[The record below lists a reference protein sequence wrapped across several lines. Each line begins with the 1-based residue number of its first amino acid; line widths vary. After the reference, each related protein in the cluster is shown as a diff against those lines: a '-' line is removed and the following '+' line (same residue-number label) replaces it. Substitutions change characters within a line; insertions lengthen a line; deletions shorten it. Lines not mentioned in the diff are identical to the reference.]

1 MMARRNALSSCTF
14 FKDRVKIVI
23 FTYNIMN
30 IYELFFTYVL
40 PALYAITLIYL
51 SAVSFKKH
59 GVSFKSVGM
68 LFLVFTHFFG
78 YISLPFRVGA
88 KVSSAEYMPYQYIN
102 DVSTLSFIGI
112 VLFYV
117 FSHTAAGRNKIT
129 FSDKYFIG
137 SPKLFVR
144 TTLFLSFVGM
154 MAFYA
159 INGISFN
166 SDDYALKLGGNAGS
180 GVIIMIM
187 SSFVSAVIVYAITS
201 DDKYVFVKSIIMSL
215 LFGMAYYVLIGG
227 SRNVMFSAMF
237 IVALICHSRGLIG
250 ILKLICIGSACLIL
264 IGIMAIVRYSDV
276 DISES
281 GSLFGI
287 IVRYLADSVSP
298 INYQSI
304 AVKYFSN
311 DRNVGGIYYF
321 FTQFSGFIPRFIWPD
336 KPIVTMNSSYYF
348 TVSALGLSNGLNMAS
363 TLLGSSLVIFGKYFF
378 WCSYVIS
385 GVVFR
390 FLDKIILMRRVG
402 VIQIAALMTMPF
414 SFFMARESLEFFLF
428 IFLKNIITVSFV
440 YFSYKAIYYILPKK

>member
-1 MMARRNALSSCTF
+1 MHR
-14 FKDRVKIVI
+14 
-23 FTYNIMN
+23 
-30 IYELFFTYVL
+30 
-40 PALYAITLIYL
+40 
-51 SAVSFKKH
+51 
-59 GVSFKSVGM
+59 
-68 LFLVFTHFFG
+68 
-78 YISLPFRVGA
+78 
-88 KVSSAEYMPYQYIN
+88 
-102 DVSTLSFIGI
+102 
-112 VLFYV
+112 
-117 FSHTAAGRNKIT
+117 
-129 FSDKYFIG
+129 
-137 SPKLFVR
+137 
-144 TTLFLSFVGM
+144 
-154 MAFYA
+154 
-159 INGISFN
+159 
-166 SDDYALKLGGNAGS
+166 
-180 GVIIMIM
+180 
-187 SSFVSAVIVYAITS
+187 
-201 DDKYVFVKSIIMSL
+201 
-215 LFGMAYYVLIGG
+215 
-227 SRNVMFSAMF
+227 
-237 IVALICHSRGLIG
+237 
-250 ILKLICIGSACLIL
+250 GSACLIL